1 MSLQSRGSR
10 TVRIADEE
18 WVWKIR
24 RKATASQAAGITP
37 MLVAVQ
43 RVAPPSP
50 AVLIVDVGLS
60 RPDNTA
66 SPHQTSVTPML
77 VRLMVRRAREEGW
90 QPESGRGYRLLF
102 RLIRERA

>member
-43 RVAPPSP
+43 RVAPLSP

-77 VRLMVRRAREEGW
+77 VRQAREAGW

-102 RLIRERA
+102 QLIRDRP